1 MLKQHTNA
9 HLFFGIIKVLTIR
22 HHFLFLLI
30 RELSEEE
37 GVPVHREIPGHSE
50 HSGSQ
55 ERKAR
60 VDLEERPV
68 TKDFPGL

>member
-1 MLKQHTNA
+1 VSKEILVWMEREGLWE
-9 HLFFGIIKVLTIR
+9 G
-22 HHFLFLLI
+22 

-55 ERKAR
+55 ERKAQ
-60 VDLEERPV
+60 VDLEECPV
-68 TKDFPGL
+68 TRDFPGP